1 MQTYSDLNGKVA
13 LVSGASSGIGAA
25 TAKVLA
31 ASGARVV
38 LSYLQNEKGAATT
51 LAAITAEG
59 GMANAVRAD
68 VRTAAGCL
76 ALIEAAVAAF
86 GPIDILVNNAGS
98 LVKRQKILEITEASW
113 DEVMDLN
120 LKSVYL
126 CTQAVAQ
133 SMIERKSGTIINVSS
148 IAGRNGGGPGAGTYA
163 AAKAGVIALTKNYA
177 KELAPANIRVNCIAP
192 GVIDTPF
199 HEVFS
204 TAEMIKGFVA
214 TIPMGRVGTSE
225 EVAQVVGFLASD
237 AAAYVTGQTIEIN
250 GGQFML

>member
-76 ALIEAAVAAF
+76 SLIQAAVAAF